1 MADGSFPAQWKC
13 SVTEIIPKE
22 GKDDYTDPNTY
33 QPIVL
38 LSRMVK
44 LFELVRARQLT
55 GWSKKKDVLADG
67 LGVQKGVGTEDTL
80 VLFDTWVWKKWQ
92 EMKFFSRLFLDVKSA

>member
-22 GKDDYTDPNTY
+22 GKDDYTYPNTY

-44 LFELVRARQLT
+44 LFELVRTRQLT
-55 GWSKKKDVLADG
+55 GWSKKKDVLGWPGSPKGSGDG
-67 LGVQKGVGTEDTL
+67 GHPC
-80 VLFDTWVWKKWQ
+80 
-92 EMKFFSRLFLDVKSA
+92 SI